1 MARNAPERDAPQAR
15 GVDLRSF
22 VFLDRMQPQFASFV
36 ATVARGYLPVAGQ
49 AALYVEIAPGIAINR
64 ITDLALKSH
73 DVKPGMQIVER
84 AFGLLEIHSESQSEI
99 RLAGQKI
106 LEFLGVDEAGRRK
119 PKVQSS
125 EIITRVDDHQ
135 TMLINRERHGMMLL
149 GGETLYIL
157 EVEPAGYAAL
167 AANEA
172 EKASPIKLLE
182 MRAFGAFGRVYLG
195 GGEAEIEQAARAAE
209 RALAGL
215 SGREWGG
222 REGSS

>member
-1 MARNAPERDAPQAR
+1 MAQAPR
-15 GVDLRSF
+15 VDLRSF
-22 VFLDRMQPQFASFV
+22 VFIDRMQPQFASFV

-49 AALYVEIAPGIAINR
+49 ASLYVEIAPGIAINR
-64 ITDLALKSH
+64 ITDLALKGN
-73 DVKPGMQIVER
+73 DVRPGMQIVER
-84 AFGLLEIHSESQSEI
+84 AFGLLEIHSDSQSEI
-99 RLAGQKI
+99 R
-106 LEFLGVDEAGRRK
+106 EAGRRILEWLGIDEAQRRK
-119 PKVQSS
+119 PKIQSS
-125 EIITRVDDHQ
+125 EIITHVDDHQ

-172 EKASPIKLLE
+172 EKAAPIKLLE

-209 RALAGL
+209 RCLTALTGRDAGG
-215 SGREWGG
+215 SGGT
-222 REGSS
+222 

>member
-1 MARNAPERDAPQAR
+1 MQTAR

-22 VFLDRMQPQFASFV
+22 VFIDRMQPQFASFV

-64 ITDLALKSH
+64 ITDLALKNNE
-73 DVKPGMQIVER
+73 VRPGMQIVER
-84 AFGLLEIHSESQSEI
+84 AFGLLELHSESQSEI
-99 RLAGQKI
+99 RQAGQRI
-106 LEFLGVDEAGRRK
+106 LDHLGTHEAGRRK
-119 PKVQSS
+119 PRIHSS
-125 EIITRVDDHQ
+125 EVITRVDDYQ

-149 GGETLYIL
+149 GGETLHIL

-209 RALAGL
+209 RALAAL
-215 SGREWGG
+215 SGRDGG
-222 REGSS
+222 GSAP

>member
-1 MARNAPERDAPQAR
+1 MGTTPPRPS
-15 GVDLRSF
+15 VDLRSF

-64 ITDLALKSH
+64 ITDIALKSNE
-73 DVKPGMQIVER
+73 VRPGMQIVER
-84 AFGLLEIHSESQSEI
+84 AFGLLELHSESQSEI
-99 RLAGQKI
+99 RQAGQKI
-106 LEFLGVDEAGRRK
+106 LEFLGTNEGGRRK
-119 PKVQSS
+119 PKIQSS
-125 EIITRVDDHQ
+125 EIITHVDDYQ
-135 TMLINRERHGMMLL
+135 TMLINRERHGMMIL

-209 RALAGL
+209 RALTSL
-215 SGREWGG
+215 SGRDESGG
-222 REGSS
+222 RSGA

>member
-1 MARNAPERDAPQAR
+1 MAQPPR
-15 GVDLRSF
+15 VDLRSF
-22 VFLDRMQPQFASFV
+22 VFIDRMQPQFASFV

-64 ITDLALKSH
+64 ITDLALKGN
-73 DVKPGMQIVER
+73 DVRPGMQIVER
-84 AFGLLEIHSESQSEI
+84 AYGLLELHSDSQAEI
-99 RLAGQKI
+99 R
-106 LEFLGVDEAGRRK
+106 DAGRRILDFLGSDETQRRK
-119 PKVQSS
+119 PRIQSS
-125 EIITRVDDHQ
+125 EIITHVDDYQ

-157 EVEPAGYAAL
+157 ETEPAGYAAL

-172 EKASPIKLLE
+172 EKAAPIKLLE

-209 RALAGL
+209 RALQSL
-215 SGREWGG
+215 TGRDGG
-222 REGSS
+222 GGA